1 MGITG
6 GVLGLVDFIP
16 STTKMLI
23 VIKHSPGY
31 CLALS
36 SLFQLSIVELFW
48 GSPRIFMKIED

>member
-36 SLFQLSIVELFW
+36 SLSAKHCGNIFLIISPLRRSIT
-48 GSPRIFMKIED
+48 